1 MALTQQ
7 AVPAPQPRL
16 GPSGLLVE
24 NEFEVSLNFEP
35 LFITSPFIFLR
46 MISASNL
53 LNFMLYIE
61 KCLLI
66 DSDSQ
71 TNNDNGDCDGDNI
84 FDGDGTWG

>member
-35 LFITSPFIFLR
+35 LFITSSFIFLL

-53 LNFMLYIE
+53 FNFMLYIE
-61 KCLLI
+61 KCLTI
-66 DSDSQ
+66 NSDSQ

>member
-24 NEFEVSLNFEP
+24 NEFEVSL
-35 LFITSPFIFLR
+35 L

-53 LNFMLYIE
+53 FNFMLYIE

-66 DSDSQ
+66 DSDFQ